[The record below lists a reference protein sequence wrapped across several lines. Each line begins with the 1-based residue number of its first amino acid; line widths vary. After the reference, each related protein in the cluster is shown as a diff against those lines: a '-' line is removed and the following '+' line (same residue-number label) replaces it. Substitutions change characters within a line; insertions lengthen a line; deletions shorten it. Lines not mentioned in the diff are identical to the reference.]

1 MENTI
6 YHEKL
11 GRLYYKKGPQSIH
24 DWYGSISNC
33 EQGFD
38 IILSSPDLDIAD
50 SDFITTVIQDWKYY
64 EEKALAY
71 IRLKL
76 TVQPELFKL
85 SKKDGENISRM
96 KRIPFG
102 YPQFVFYEKQE
113 WMLIFLENA
122 LGIGNQYGISVNFNG
137 ENPIDI
143 CDLSESEEIEE
154 E

>member
-1 MENTI
+1 MISTPLADKVYKGLFIFCKTGN
-6 YHEKL
+6 L
-11 GRLYYKKGPQSIH
+11 RSDDGRTLH
-24 DWYGSISNC
+24 ISN
-33 EQGFD
+33 
-38 IILSSPDLDIAD
+38 
-50 SDFITTVIQDWKYY
+50 IQDWKYY

-76 TVQPELFKL
+76 TGQPELFKL